1 MNREARPGEVN
12 WVSGA
17 ANSLRAVADSGRA
30 ASLVTSSVL
39 QPLCH
44 FTAQMCA
51 FLVAEIETK
60 VTFSAP
66 YWVFPPLK
74 SIDFSL
80 LLIWDGAEWSLSESE
95 HWASGCGANVLECQW
110 PWIACAHEPTASLGW
125 PNYVK
130 ALKHHN
136 NLAWCVHG
144 RRWKL
149 SRVHYIVLI
158 TPFTVMRHEIVAVS
172 QLWYISGLNCIYK
185 MAYLIES
192 WTRLSMD
199 QIWL

>member
-1 MNREARPGEVN
+1 MRLIEFLGLQTQSSGWLREGSQ
-12 WVSGA
+12 SGHL
-17 ANSLRAVADSGRA
+17 LRAPTTLSFYCSNV
-30 ASLVTSSVL
+30 
-39 QPLCH
+39 
-44 FTAQMCA
+44 A

-60 VTFSAP
+60 VTFPAP

-80 LLIWDGAEWSLSESE
+80 DLGWSQWSLSESE

-110 PWIACAHEPTASLGW
+110 PWIACAHELTASLGW

-136 NLAWCVHG
+136 NLAWRVHG

-172 QLWYISGLNCIYK
+172 QLWYIS
-185 MAYLIES
+185 A
-192 WTRLSMD
+192 
-199 QIWL
+199 